1 MSSNLGDGQNYGLAP
16 ELTPTAQSATQA
28 KTVFGQVMFL
38 VALTCA
44 FAAAGAYI
52 GRDLGFGQAMIFW
65 LGALG
70 LMLGMSFVRKA
81 QNGPLALG
89 LLFALGLLLGLA
101 IGPTISNYASLE
113 NGSSIIWQS
122 AGLTALFIA
131 AFGAYGYATRRDLSG
146 MARGLFWALLAL
158 IGFGIV
164 MIFVQI
170 PGGRIIYSVLGLVI
184 FAGYTMYDFNRLR
197 RAREEQ
203 AAMIAVSIFLDVFNV
218 FLLLL
223 NLVGGGGRN

>member
-1 MSSNLGDGQNYGLAP
+1 MSSNLGDGQNYGMSP
-16 ELTPTAQSATQA
+16 ELASARAASQT

-38 VALTCA
+38 VAITLG

-52 GRDLGFGQAMIFW
+52 GRDLGFGQAMLFW
-65 LGALG
+65 IGALG

-113 NGSSIIWQS
+113 NGADIIWQS
-122 AGLTALFIA
+122 AGLTGLFVG

-146 MARGLFWALLAL
+146 MARGLFWALLGL

-164 MIFVQI
+164 TIFIQI
-170 PGGRIIYSVLGLVI
+170 PHGRLIYSVLGLVI

-197 RAREEQ
+197 RASEEH

-218 FLLLL
+218 FLLML